1 MRDIQ
6 DEVSINNKIN
16 NLVNVLNNSKSR
28 ERRTEQ
34 SVSNERKN
42 LNESGSNINLSN
54 IKNDLR
60 NSKSM
65 ISIGP
70 SDQIVLRNKRLEDA
84 GES

>member
-1 MRDIQ
+1 
-6 DEVSINNKIN
+6 
-16 NLVNVLNNSKSR
+16 VNVLNNSKSR

>member
-1 MRDIQ
+1 MKDIQ